1 MKDKKNIII
10 LGLTIFVIA
19 VIVIIYIVNIQ
30 KKDYINMESFSVV
43 NDVQL
48 DKKGNENN
56 DIIENN
62 SKSIVAEEYDL
73 IYIHI
78 VGEVNVQG
86 LIELKAGSRIAD
98 AIEVAGGITHNADLS
113 KINLAC
119 ILSDGQKLI
128 IPRIGENVEQYL
140 IDGDGNANSSTGGT
154 LKKNTKININVASQE
169 ELEVL
174 PGIGAATAMKI
185 VEYRQKNGRFKS
197 IDDLKNVSGIGNSKF
212 ESLKDYIV
220 VK

>member
-1 MKDKKNIII
+1 MKDKMNIII

-56 DIIENN
+56 ENIENN

-140 IDGDGNANSSTGGT
+140 IDGDGNANSST
-154 LKKNTKININVASQE
+154 
-169 ELEVL
+169 
-174 PGIGAATAMKI
+174 
-185 VEYRQKNGRFKS
+185 
-197 IDDLKNVSGIGNSKF
+197 
-212 ESLKDYIV
+212 
-220 VK
+220 